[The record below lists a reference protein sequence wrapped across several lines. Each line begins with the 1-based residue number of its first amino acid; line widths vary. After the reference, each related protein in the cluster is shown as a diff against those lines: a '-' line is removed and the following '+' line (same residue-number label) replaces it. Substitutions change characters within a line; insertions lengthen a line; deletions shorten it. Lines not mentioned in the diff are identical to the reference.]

1 MGIVHTSLQIRQLR
15 PRVPKT
21 LSQSL
26 VNTVPVPG
34 DLCDL
39 SITGLTASGEQGHRM
54 MFLRLHHQEDPR
66 SSNPRDLM
74 TFQAVCITQ
83 NSPRGSDQVPGGG
96 GGGCG
101 THKSS
106 RVGLFLKA
114 HALESVR
121 PEFKSW
127 ITCDFGQSTQPFS
140 RCISSLAIMI
150 VLNHINTDSRSFVRI
165 KM

>member
-21 LSQSL
+21 LSESL

-34 DLCDL
+34 DLRDL
-39 SITGLTASGEQGHRM
+39 SLTGLTASGEQGHRM
-54 MFLRLHHQEDPR
+54 TFLRLHHQEDPR
-66 SSNPRDLM
+66 SANPRDLM
-74 TFQAVCITQ
+74 TFQAVLITQ
-83 NSPRGSDQVPGGG
+83 NSPRGSDQVWGG
-96 GGGCG
+96 G

-114 HALESVR
+114 HALESAR

-127 ITCDFGQSTQPFS
+127 STCDFGQITQPFS
-140 RCISSLAIMI
+140 TCISSLAIMI
-150 VLNHINTDSRSFVRI
+150 LLNHINTDLRSFVRI